1 MPYDPITLLSTLSTI
16 ALPPDTQDSLSVSW
30 LDSYRMGF
38 PPMKHY
44 TLCWA
49 HTSRLPLWQYPYEYF
64 IRKCRTLQDGFPAFF
79 FFRLQSRQ
87 NRGKLRHHR
96 EEGLDWKT
104 GFGYAI
110 LSGDAFVGSSFLL
123 MESDD
128 LLFKF
133 GSVVLWHNEYLFSC
147 NFDYISL
154 ATPVTTL
161 V

>member
-49 HTSRLPLWQYPYEYF
+49 HTDRLSRYGSAPYGYF

-87 NRGKLRHHR
+87 NRGKLRHHGSILVICQ
-96 EEGLDWKT
+96 ELFEKDFDMLLPFT
-104 GFGYAI
+104 AI
-110 LSGDAFVGSSFLL
+110 LI
-123 MESDD
+123 SD
-128 LLFKF
+128 
-133 GSVVLWHNEYLFSC
+133 V
-147 NFDYISL
+147 
-154 ATPVTTL
+154 
-161 V
+161 